1 MKELEDYAW
10 FPAVFR
16 RFQMD
21 FIGYV
26 VTKFNFYDVFIQHL
40 QKKENTS
47 MPMFDL
53 CSGSGE
59 PALTI
64 FKKSARFSNL
74 TLSDKFPS
82 SSKIQELDV
91 LNMTFEKGQCYT
103 MFNALHHFTDEE
115 KISILTNIKASG
127 AKAYFVEI
135 LEPNFLF
142 ILKVCA
148 LTLVLNLFITPFIRP
163 SSLSRLFFTYII
175 PINLIS
181 ITYDGVVSVLKSRSL
196 KQYQQI
202 LPAGIDVYHLKKR
215 LSSLVVIE
223 VK

>member
-10 FPAVFR
+10 FPVMFR

-26 VTKFNFYDVFIQHL
+26 VTTFNFYDVFIQHL

-59 PALTI
+59 PAITI
-64 FKKSARFSNL
+64 FKKSSSFTSL

-82 SSKIQELDV
+82 TPAIHQLDV

-115 KISILTNIKASG
+115 KISILANIKASG

-135 LEPNFLF
+135 LEPSILFL
-142 ILKVCA
+142 LKVCG

-163 SSLSRLFFTYII
+163 FSLSRLFFTYII

-202 LPAGIDVYHLKKR
+202 LPAGIEVYHLKKR